1 MKQVAIIFGRF
12 NPPHKGHRVAW
23 ERAATIA
30 HWYVGTNAATVG
42 PTDPLP
48 FKIKEQAMMTIYP
61 ELKGH
66 LIAEQSWFTMAA
78 HMYAKYGQVE
88 LICVTDEAWVVPG
101 LLKSNNQQDRHGYY
115 NFANIRLFHKDVQ
128 AAKADMRKGKASDLR
143 AAVLAGD
150 KEAFSVAAGVPA
162 DTIVAGH
169 PFFDLVEHYLKPYG
183 AKAEKANAKKLA
195 DAEPVNTVEEPRG
208 KSMKK
213 GPAKQLAENRRN
225 YDDNRTGFARRPRE
239 DDEYVNGDDDHL
251 IGQKQHRP
259 AEDMPHDVHINGRK
273 WKTFGSHSHATN
285 VAKKIKG
292 ATVHKATQGVA
303 EGIRY
308 NRDAY
313 QRDYDSSRT
322 GFGRPSREDDEYV
335 NGDEDEVRSYN
346 QYMAKH
352 ADVPHDVYINGKKW
366 KTFGSHSHAHN
377 VAKKIKGASVH
388 KTLEESKTVK
398 AEAPKPRNFVAKNAI
413 NTGAGAHKDKKK
425 AAKQGDVK
433 HKKQLEFSEGKKRLS
448 EEFEEMFISK
458 IMETKPTVDQI
469 PKEFLDSAKGSTLMR
484 DIGGYDRIYHLNRI
498 MMATAMADGRS
509 KSPVDMQ
516 PHSWYEKYNIAFPYT
531 DIEHM
536 MVNQAMATIPTDGKE
551 LAKRSESKEA
561 EDTQK
566 TSPIAKVK
574 RNKYGI

>member
-208 KSMKK
+208 KFMKK
-213 GPAKQLAENRRN
+213 GPAKQLAENRHG
-225 YDDNRTGFARRPRE
+225 YDDSGMSLAPGNDEGEDSWEYSAAHDRIGAGDPRK
-239 DDEYVNGDDDHL
+239 HH
-251 IGQKQHRP
+251 QH
-259 AEDMPHDVHINGRK
+259 M
-273 WKTFGSHSHATN
+273 
-285 VAKKIKG
+285 
-292 ATVHKATQGVA
+292 
-303 EGIRY
+303 
-308 NRDAY
+308 
-313 QRDYDSSRT
+313 
-322 GFGRPSREDDEYV
+322 
-335 NGDEDEVRSYN
+335 
-346 QYMAKH
+346 
-352 ADVPHDVYINGKKW
+352 DVPHDVYINGKKW

-433 HKKQLEFSEGKKRLS
+433 HKKPLEFAEGKKRLS

-458 IMETKPTVDQI
+458 IMEAKPTVDQI
-469 PKEFLDSAKGSTLMR
+469 PKEFVDSAKGSTLMR